1 MLCKSDIIGGNSHV
15 HIKKNHCGSFEV
27 IFTFVSEPEAAIF
40 YLVVRPEVEQDSP
53 VSGVCIICAMLSFA
67 HFNTLTPTIV
77 RICVFQPVRLAVSCI
92 LQLKFY
98 KKNASVKK
106 RSNFEQKLTK
116 SDGRNQR
123 ADQVYI
129 SFIDN
134 SHKIFSTSFGS

>member
-1 MLCKSDIIGGNSHV
+1 MLCNSDIIGGNSHV
-15 HIKKNHCGSFEV
+15 HIKENPCGSFEV

-98 KKNASVKK
+98 PKKCIGEKAFLFSAK
-106 RSNFEQKLTK
+106 
-116 SDGRNQR
+116 
-123 ADQVYI
+123 
-129 SFIDN
+129 ID
-134 SHKIFSTSFGS
+134 